1 MLQVPN
7 TFSNDKKYR
16 LTLILLCFGY
26 FMDFYDLTI
35 FSVSYNELIPDLF
48 SVTNN
53 VAIQQLR
60 LMLTNWY
67 TIGIFIGA
75 LTFGVLGDKFGRITV
90 IRFSIL
96 LYSIATTLSVFTHS
110 ITIFAILRFFAG
122 AGLACEFATSNVL
135 IAELFS
141 ERNASRG
148 ASLLYASGVLG
159 GITATSLGFISW
171 QLMFILGGVGGLIL
185 YFARKKID
193 ESLVYL
199 ANIKNSLPINR
210 GDLLTLVN
218 TWPNR
223 IKLFKLLMLIV
234 PYSLMISIMFIY
246 PRYMN
251 LSYDISYATKILLL
265 GFFIGNI
272 VSALFSS
279 YIINKFNNYTKY
291 MWGSLFLFIILMP
304 LFYLVTDNTLFLY
317 SCGLGLLGG
326 GYPTVWIQLVSRSYG
341 TNLRNSASNVLFALC
356 RASGIIF
363 NLLVAYW
370 LARPDSIVFNLFVM
384 MGIILMITLL
394 CLYRIK
400 DNYGKSIVFI
410 EH

>member
-1 MLQVPN
+1 MLQVP
-7 TFSNDKKYR
+7 TTASNDKKYH

-48 SVTNN
+48 SVTDTI
-53 VAIQQLR
+53 AIQQLR
-60 LMLTNWY
+60 LMLTNWN

-75 LTFGVLGDKFGRITV
+75 LIFGILGDKFGRTTV

-96 LYSIATTLSVFTHS
+96 LYSIATLLSVFTHS
-110 ITIFAILRFFAG
+110 IKIFAILRFLAG

-135 IAELFS
+135 ITELFS
-141 ERNASRG
+141 EKNASKG
-148 ASLLYASGVLG
+148 SSLLYSFGVLG
-159 GITATSLGFISW
+159 GIAATSLGFISW
-171 QLMFILGGVGGLIL
+171 QIMFIFGGVGGLVL

-193 ESLVYL
+193 ESL
-199 ANIKNSLPINR
+199 IFINTKQQSPQIRR
-210 GDLLTLVN
+210 GDILQLIN
-218 TWPNR
+218 SWPK
-223 IKLFKLLMLIV
+223 IFKLFKLLILIV

-251 LSYDISYATKILLL
+251 LSYNISYATKILLL

-272 VSALFSS
+272 ISALFSS
-279 YIINKFNNYTKY
+279 YIINKLKNYTKY
-291 MWGSLFLFIILMP
+291 VWGNLFFFILLMP
-304 LFYLVTDNTLFLY
+304 MFHLVTDNTLFLY

-341 TNLRNSASNVLFALC
+341 TNLRNSASNVLFALS

-363 NLLVAYW
+363 NLLVSYW
-370 LARPDSIVFNLFVM
+370 LRSPTRIIFNLFFM
-384 MGIILMITLL
+384 IGITLIITML
-394 CLYRIK
+394 CLYNIK
-400 DNYGKSIVFI
+400 DNYGKEVAFFES
-410 EH
+410 